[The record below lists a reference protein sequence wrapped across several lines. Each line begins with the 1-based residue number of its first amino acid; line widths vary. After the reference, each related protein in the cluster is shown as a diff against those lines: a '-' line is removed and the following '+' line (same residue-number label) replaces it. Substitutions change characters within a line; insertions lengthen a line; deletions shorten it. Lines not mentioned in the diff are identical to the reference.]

1 MPSFLS
7 GRTGLLLMTIAL
19 STVITAGSAQLQA
32 QTRYQSL
39 WEKRDQRKAFLFRD
53 LKARHIGDILT
64 VAIEENT
71 DVANTD
77 SRAMNK
83 TTATSANGGFS
94 YSGFGAS
101 GDATA
106 SITADSD
113 REFEGDTNFSS
124 DRQFL
129 DRFSV
134 TVVDV
139 LPNGNL
145 VVSGSREIL
154 VEGDHRRLVL
164 SGIVRG
170 EDIRSDNSVQSSSV
184 SRLQIRYLGSGQ
196 ETKFINQGWL
206 GKRLNKFWPF

>member
-1 MPSFLS
+1 MLPFSL
-7 GRTGLLLMTIAL
+7 RRLTGLSLLLIAM
-19 STVITAGSAQLQA
+19 ITAGSAKLQA

-53 LKARHIGDILT
+53 LKARSIGDILT
-64 VAIEENT
+64 IAIEENT
-71 DVANTD
+71 DVANSD
-77 SRAMNK
+77 SRALNK
-83 TTATSANGGFS
+83 TTSTSGSGGFA
-94 YSGFGAS
+94 YSGFGSS

-106 SITADSD
+106 SINSDSERD
-113 REFEGDTNFSS
+113 FEGDSNFSS

-145 VVSGSREIL
+145 VISGLREVL
-154 VEGDHRRLVL
+154 VEGDHRRLAL

-170 EDIRSDNSVQSSSV
+170 DDIRSDNSVQSSNV
-184 SRLQIRYLGSGQ
+184 ARLQIRYLGSGQ
-196 ETKFINQGWL
+196 ETKFTNQGWL
-206 GKRLNKFWPF
+206 GKRLNKFWPW